1 MSAESHAAT
10 APSPASEPR
19 RSKYVAVWD
28 PVVRIF
34 HWLVVAG
41 YFANMF
47 ITEEGKAVH
56 RWIGYAVIGAVLL
69 RLIWGFIGTKH
80 ARFSD
85 FIPTPSRLW
94 RYVTSLLRGREPR
107 YIGHNPA
114 AALMIVA
121 LMSMLLLCGVTGWMQ
136 GLDAFWGVEWVQDL
150 HETAANLILVLV
162 GIHVAAAIIES
173 LRHREN
179 LVRSMI
185 TGRKRT
191 ASGSDIDHAS
201 SSR

>member
-1 MSAESHAAT
+1 MTAESGAAT
-10 APSPASEPR
+10 APPPTSESQRP
-19 RSKYVAVWD
+19 KHVTVWD

-34 HWLVVAG
+34 HWLVVAA

-47 ITEEGKAVH
+47 ITEEGKTVH
-56 RWIGYAVIGAVLL
+56 RWVGYTVIGAVLL
-69 RLIWGFIGTKH
+69 RLVWGFVGTKH

-85 FIPTPSRLW
+85 FIPTPSRLL
-94 RYVTSLLRGREPR
+94 RYVASLLKGREPR

-121 LMSMLLLCGVTGWMQ
+121 LMSMLVLCGVTGWMQ

-150 HETAANLILVLV
+150 HETAANLILALV
-162 GIHVAAAIIES
+162 GIHVSAAIIES

-179 LVRSMI
+179 LARAMV
-185 TGRKRT
+185 TGRKRA

-201 SSR
+201 STR